1 MAMQYSRLAFN
12 EMDIRLNANFY
23 MNKNTSHN
31 KTDMITV
38 LIAMY
43 NGSKTIEATIES
55 ILNQTTENIIILICD
70 DGSIDDSVEK
80 VLTLNNKNI
89 TLVKNDV
96 NIGLAQTRKR
106 LLLLVKTKWIAFIDQ
121 DDRWRHDKIERQI
134 ELMKLEN
141 CAMCHTYFNFI
152 AAGVNVKKI
161 IKSKPK
167 IAYKDLLNGYVPGA
181 STVLINTD
189 HFTSLSGFYD
199 DRRFDPINDYVIWL
213 YLFRDTENYSICL
226 KEPMMNYYFHGENLS
241 RNKFLQLYRH
251 FYILKNIEKVGMF
264 RLVISV
270 YQNIVNKLKRYIL

>member
-1 MAMQYSRLAFN
+1 M
-12 EMDIRLNANFY
+12 NAD
-23 MNKNTSHN
+23 TSN
-31 KTDMITV
+31 DKADMTTV

-55 ILNQTTENIIILICD
+55 VLNQTTENITVLICD
-70 DGSIDDSVEK
+70 DGSTDDSVEK
-80 VLTLNNKNI
+80 VLALNNKKI
-89 TLVKNDV
+89 ALVKNDI
-96 NIGLAQTRKR
+96 NIGLSQTRKK
-106 LLLLVKTKWIAFIDQ
+106 LLLLAKTKWIAFIDQ
-121 DDRWRHDKIERQI
+121 DDTWRLDKIERQI
-134 ELMKLEN
+134 ELMKSEN

-152 AAGVNVKKI
+152 VSHVNRKKI

-189 HFTSLSGFYD
+189 HFKHLSGFCD
-199 DRRFDPINDYVIWL
+199 DRRFDPINDYVMWL
-213 YLFRDTENYSICL
+213 YLLRDTENYSICL

-264 RLVISV
+264 RVVISV
-270 YQNIVNKLKRYIL
+270 CQNTINKIKNYIL